1 LGTGGFNNGQVTK
14 IVSDTNNNAL
24 VHTVV
29 NEASETNEG
38 QDTFSFNQSNS
49 SVNKFNQDLHSPQQ
63 QLVIPSLPS
72 VQME

>member
-29 NEASETNEG
+29 NEASENNEA
-38 QDTFSFNQSNS
+38 
-49 SVNKFNQDLHSPQQ
+49 
-63 QLVIPSLPS
+63 
-72 VQME
+72 